1 MNARTVPTRIPEVVL
16 VETDFFQDERGFFI
30 ESYHR
35 RNYAEQ
41 LGLLDEF
48 VQDNHS
54 GSRRGVLRGF
64 HYQDDSAPMGK
75 LVRCLRGA
83 ILDVAVDLR
92 VGSPTF
98 AQWVAVELTEENKQ
112 QLMVPQGFGHAF
124 LALSDDTEVLYKC
137 SGYYT
142 PSAEGTVSWNDPDI
156 NVDWPL
162 DDPVL
167 SQRDQ
172 SGKSLRQY
180 MENPAFTYRVMEE

>member
-1 MNARTVPTRIPEVVL
+1 
-16 VETDFFQDERGFFI
+16 
-30 ESYHR
+30 
-35 RNYAEQ
+35 
-41 LGLLDEF
+41 
-48 VQDNHS
+48 
-54 GSRRGVLRGF
+54 
-64 HYQDDSAPMGK
+64 MGK

-124 LALSDDTEVLYKC
+124 VALSDDAEVFYKC

-142 PSAEGTVSWNDPDI
+142 PSAEGTVSWNDSDI
-156 NVDWPL
+156 NVDWPI

-172 SGKSLRQY
+172 SGMSLEQY
-180 MENPAFTYRVMEE
+180 MENPAFTYRVMEG